1 MPDLIASPGAA
12 ALTVQTLES
21 LLLVCSSSTQYIHFS
36 CMSLN
41 SNSNSNSS
49 SKRGRAYQPS
59 WCASLRGAHV
69 CMLQVLVFNCDGEFD
84 FKSVGRIFMGLV
96 KCGAWGCFDEFN
108 RLEEDVLSAVSQQI
122 QLIQVCVLSVCCLS
136 ADPNDTGV

>member
-1 MPDLIASPGAA
+1 MVLMFAW
-12 ALTVQTLES
+12 
-21 LLLVCSSSTQYIHFS
+21 CSCLH
-36 CMSLN
+36 
-41 SNSNSNSS
+41 
-49 SKRGRAYQPS
+49 
-59 WCASLRGAHV
+59 GAHV

-122 QLIQVCVLSVCCLS
+122 QMIQVCRLSVCCQS
-136 ADPNDTGV
+136 ADTTDTGVQTGEGAHDKTNLLALLQPAGCQCT